1 MTKKE
6 FIELYPIL
14 NRHLIRGSCSD
25 FYLQNY
31 KNGIEYFFSD
41 EDANFFHDFD
51 GKNNIKDLVKKHK
64 IETKDIREI
73 INNFQKEKIIKLLTK
88 KNTKI
93 NFPPLSKSPSLNEVQ
108 LELTGNC
115 NLWCKHCY
123 GRSNFEKIFKDQI
136 TKDAL
141 FNCLDEMEAMNVS
154 RIIISGG
161 ETFLYKELPCVIE
174 RIAQKKIHIGGIFTN
189 GTIIRDEVFKS
200 LEKHAIATTFLVS
213 LDGSSLEIH
222 DYIRGIGN
230 FNKTINF
237 IKKTINSGFRVTIN
251 TVAMKPNIKALSEMH
266 PFLENLGVSRWR
278 ISIPREQGEAV
289 MNKKFII
296 PDWND
301 IFMAYKKIF
310 LMAIKSKGKM
320 KIQLSSLFKT
330 EFLENGQYYLY
341 NSNNGCCE
349 YKRNSL
355 VLEANGSIIACPA
368 SLDLPLGNIKDNSLK
383 RIWYSNLTQAIK
395 TLPIKDTECANCEIN
410 KICGAGCRIMAK
422 KLKGSYFEIDPNAC
436 PLYYFFYKEIKPIL
450 DKLGIKA
457 VNIPQAKK
465 YLFNKS
471 IIEEA
476 WRG

>member
-1 MTKKE
+1 MIKKE

-14 NRHLIRGSCSD
+14 NTHLIRGACSD

-31 KNGIEYFFSD
+31 KNGIEYFLSGND
-41 EDANFFHDFD
+41 VGLFHDFD
-51 GKNNIKDLVKKHK
+51 GKNNIRDLSKKHK
-64 IETKDIREI
+64 IEIKNIREVV
-73 INNFQKEKIIKLLTK
+73 NNLQKERIIKLLTK
-88 KNTKI
+88 KNTKTI
-93 NFPPLSKSPSLNEVQ
+93 FPSLSSFPSLNEVQ

-123 GRSNFEKIFKDQI
+123 GRRNFEKIFKDQI
-136 TKDAL
+136 AKDQL
-141 FNCLDEMEAMNVS
+141 FDCLDEMEAMNVS

-174 RIAQKKIHIGGIFTN
+174 YIARKKIHIGGIFTN
-189 GTIIRDEVFKS
+189 GTIIRDEVFES
-200 LEKHAIATTFLVS
+200 LRKHAITTTFLIS
-213 LDGSSLEIH
+213 LDGPSSEIH

-230 FNKTINF
+230 FDKTINF

-251 TVAMKPNIKALSEMH
+251 TVVMKPNIKVLSEMY

-289 MNKKFII
+289 ANKKNII
-296 PDWND
+296 PDWDD
-301 IFMAYKKIF
+301 IFVAYKKIF
-310 LMAIKSKGKM
+310 LMAIKNKGKM

-341 NSNNGCCE
+341 NSNNGCCG

-368 SLDLPLGNIKDNSLK
+368 SLDLSLGNIKDNSLK
-383 RIWYSNLTQAIK
+383 KIWSSNLTQAIK
-395 TLPIKDTECANCEIN
+395 TLPIKNTKCVNCEIN

-436 PLYYFFYKEIKPIL
+436 PLYNFFCKEIKPIL

-471 IIEEA
+471 IIEKA